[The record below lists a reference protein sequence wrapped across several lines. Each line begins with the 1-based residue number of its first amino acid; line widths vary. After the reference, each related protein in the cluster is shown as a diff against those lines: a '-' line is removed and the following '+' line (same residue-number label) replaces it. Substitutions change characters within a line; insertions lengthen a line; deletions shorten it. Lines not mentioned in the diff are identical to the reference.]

1 MSQDPIIQSEQIP
14 ALSEQAGTQLGP
26 DPVVEQNSSKKLSK
40 RDAKL
45 AEIAA
50 RRELK
55 IKKVK
60 YGEEEYNKRCPD
72 GPNTRENRICLDT
85 GNPSGRQNFDDIVW
99 NEKQEAL
106 PSGEG
111 AGAGGKRSKKSKK
124 SSKKSKK
131 QKKRTRKNKRK
142 TLRK

>member
-1 MSQDPIIQSEQIP
+1 MSQDTIIQSEQIP

-50 RRELK
+50 RRALK
-55 IKKVK
+55 LEKDK
-60 YGEEEYNKRCPD
+60 YGELEYNKRCPN
-72 GPNTRENRICLDT
+72 GPNTRETPICLDT
-85 GNPSGRQNFDDIVW
+85 GNPTGRQGFDEIVW

-106 PSGEG
+106 FSG

-131 QKKRTRKNKRK
+131 QKKRTRKNKRM
-142 TLRK
+142 TQRK